1 MRDHETGHI
10 TAECVQG
17 IADRSLCLR
26 VETACCL
33 VEDQKLRRAQKRAG
47 DGESLPLPTGQIR
60 AVFVERRF
68 IAQRQLLDEVRRPAE
83 AADAAELVVGYA
95 VQTQRQIVPDGIG
108 EQAGVLP
115 DIGDV
120 PPERGKRKL
129 RQRLAACQNRAV
141 FRLIEPQQQPRSGGT
156 SPKRG

>member
-1 MRDHETGHI
+1 MPRRGSEAAAR
-10 TAECVQG
+10 AEARG
-17 IADRSLCLR
+17 RWR
-26 VETACCL
+26 VAAAAH
-33 VEDQKLRRAQKRAG
+33 R
-47 DGESLPLPTGQIR
+47 QIR

-141 FRLIEPQQQPRSGGT
+141 FRLIEPQQQPRQRRFAAAALADDC
-156 SPKRG
+156 KRLPRRISRQI